1 MAKKT
6 KKSLKRRNTILNEA
20 EKLFIKNGFEKT
32 TVKDIAARS
41 GVAKGTFY
49 YYFDT
54 KEDIISSLLEKRYR
68 KTEKKARYV
77 LENENLS
84 SLEKLEKVILRLIF
98 SRRGNFKVYEFFK
111 IDENAKFMKERN
123 KEFWNKFMPIF
134 TEIVKEGVAGGE
146 FETEYPEE
154 VTEILFMGIDNFLH
168 RNYAKFTTEEMY
180 IDKFAAVEEL
190 LNRALKLKNRK
201 VDLSLMKPDQ

>member
-1 MAKKT
+1 MAKQSKKT
-6 KKSLKRRNTILNEA
+6 LQRRNTILNEA
-20 EKLFIKNGFEKT
+20 EKLFIKDGFEKT
-32 TVKDIAARS
+32 TVKDIAARA

-54 KEDIISSLLEKRYR
+54 KEAIIGALLKKRYK
-68 KTEKKARYV
+68 KTEKKAKYV
-77 LENENLS
+77 LDNENMS

-134 TEIVKEGVAGGE
+134 TQIVKEGVERGE
-146 FETEYPEE
+146 FETDYPEE

-168 RNYAKFTTEEMY
+168 KHYANFTTEEMY
-180 IDKFAAVEEL
+180 RDKFAAVEEL
-190 LNRALKLKNRK
+190 LNRTLKLQNRK
-201 VDLSLMKPDQ
+201 IDLSLMKPE